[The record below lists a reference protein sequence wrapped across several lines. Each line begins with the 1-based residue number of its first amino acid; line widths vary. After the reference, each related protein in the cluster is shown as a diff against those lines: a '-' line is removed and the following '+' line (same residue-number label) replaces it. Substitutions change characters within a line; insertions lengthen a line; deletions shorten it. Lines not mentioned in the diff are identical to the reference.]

1 MKAGGGGGGDQRPA
15 AGDRR
20 KNRRFRSVVHILCV
34 GAVATLSPPVAAQ
47 ERPAAAD
54 EAVRE
59 AAREHYRRGRELY
72 EQGRLQDALRELR
85 VSYQLV
91 PHWVTLNG
99 MALCEEDLGNKREAL
114 RLYSQALADG
124 GAAVPARQ
132 RSQIEGQVV
141 ALRLDLGLA
150 RLSVITDP
158 PGAAVSL
165 EGEPFGT
172 TPFGDDIAAGEWT
185 VGIDLDG
192 HQPILRR
199 IVVAAGESKVLDVA
213 PAPLASGEPT
223 PAPTGV
229 LEVRSDPQ
237 GAAVFVD
244 GERTGTTPAT
254 LGDVR
259 PGTRL
264 VRVELS
270 GSRAWEDRVEVPEG
284 AICRV
289 DVRLPGAGAHH
300 GWFWGAAA
308 AAAAL
313 GIGGAATGAWG
324 ASLHAEYHDA
334 GTDQARRDDIRPLGE
349 TLFDAADGLFVAAGA
364 AGAAALVLAFFTDF
378 GGAAAE
384 ADVSVIAGSGP

>member
-1 MKAGGGGGGDQRPA
+1 M
-15 AGDRR
+15 
-20 KNRRFRSVVHILCV
+20 VLCLA
-34 GAVATLSPPVAAQ
+34 AVATAGVPAAAQ

-54 EAVRE
+54 EAVLE

-72 EQGRLQDALRELR
+72 GQGRLQDAIRELR
-85 VSYQLV
+85 VSYQLA

-114 RLYSQALADG
+114 RLYSRALADG
-124 GAAVPARQ
+124 GAGIPARQ

-172 TPFGDDIAAGEWT
+172 TPFGDDIAAGEWN

-192 HQPILRR
+192 HQSILRR
-199 IVVAAGESKVLDVA
+199 IVVAAGESKVMDVTLA
-213 PAPLASGEPT
+213 PPARGGSAPSR
-223 PAPTGV
+223 TGV

-270 GSRAWEDRVEVPEG
+270 DSRAWEDRVEVPEG

-289 DVRLPGAGAHH
+289 DVRLPGGGAHQ
-300 GWFWGAAA
+300 GWFWGTAA

-324 ASLHAEYHDA
+324 ASLHSEYHDA

-349 TLFDAADGLFVAAGA
+349 SLFDAADGLFVAAGA
-364 AGAAALVLAFFTDF
+364 AGVAALVLVLFTDF
-378 GGAAAE
+378 GGPGAD